1 MLPKKNPCLKVLC
14 ISGGGV
20 KFSIPATVL
29 AEMEASTGKRI
40 VDMFDLIVGTSAG
53 GIIAAALG
61 AGKPAAEIADMYQS
75 KAGVIFGRTLAQK
88 VISAD
93 GLTGPKYQ
101 AGGLHDTVK
110 DFLGS
115 QSIKTSQVPIL
126 VTSADFYTL
135 NLQLFKSWTG
145 DFDQFS
151 FSDIALAS
159 SAAPTYFPA
168 YKTRGYQF
176 IDGGMFA
183 NYPVLIG
190 MEEGFKAGYS
200 AENIRMLSIGT
211 GFLPQKGFD
220 STGWGDIQWIRH
232 NGGTPIIDTVFELT
246 KQKDLYLAG
255 QRLGD
260 NFYHADVELLNDS
273 MDDVSAQNLNALKLA
288 GQKLAASDGLQQF
301 LKKLL

>member
-1 MLPKKNPCLKVLC
+1 MPPKKYPYFNILS
-14 ISGGGV
+14 ISGGGI
-20 KFSIPATVL
+20 KGIIPATVL
-29 AEMEASTGKRI
+29 AEMEAKTGKRI
-40 VDMFDLIVGTSAG
+40 VDMFDLIVGTSTG
-53 GIIAAALG
+53 GIIAAAIG

-88 VISAD
+88 ITSAD

-101 AGGLHDTVK
+101 ASGLHDTVNG
-110 DFLGS
+110 FLGPA
-115 QSIKTSQVPIL
+115 SIKTSQVCIMA
-126 VTSADFYTL
+126 TSADFYTL
-135 NLQLFKSWTG
+135 NLCIFKSWTG

-151 FSDIALAS
+151 FSDIALAT

-168 YKTRGYQF
+168 YKTKGFQF

-211 GFLPQKGFD
+211 GYLPQKGFD

-232 NGGTPIIDTVFELT
+232 GGGTPIIDTVFELT

-255 QRLGD
+255 QRLGK
-260 NFYHADVELLNDS
+260 NFYHTDVELLNDS
-273 MDDVSAQNLNALKLA
+273 MDDVSTQNLNALKLA
-288 GQKLAASDGLQQF
+288 GQKLAADDALQQF